1 MPGTDVFEEAVLWF
15 AARARAQMAT
25 DQPALI
31 TYDMAV
37 SVYNFLYSLVTH
49 LKFLP
54 QLVEEF
60 VLVRAPALFYDRIQL
75 IVSHLGHDGFTPY
88 EVEHTLG
95 HHYQY
100 DRQGRPVRLPLPI

>member
-1 MPGTDVFEEAVLWF
+1 MPGTDVFEEAVIWF
-15 AARARAQMAT
+15 AAQARAQMAT

-37 SVYNFLYSLVTH
+37 SIKIFFILSCSNLI
-49 LKFLP
+49 FLP
-54 QLVEEF
+54 QLVEEY
-60 VLVRAPALFYDRIQL
+60 VLVHGPASFYDRIQL
-75 IVSHLGHDGFTPY
+75 VVSHLGHDGFTPY

-95 HHYQY
+95 IHYQY

>member
-1 MPGTDVFEEAVLWF
+1 MPGTDVFEEAIVWF

-25 DQPALI
+25 DQPSLI

-37 SVYNFLYSLVTH
+37 SVYSFPCTIVKNLI
-49 LKFLP
+49 FLP
-54 QLVEEF
+54 QLVEEY
-60 VLVRAPALFYDRIQL
+60 VLVHAPAIFYDRIQL
-75 IVSHLGHDGFTPY
+75 IVSHLGHNGFTPY